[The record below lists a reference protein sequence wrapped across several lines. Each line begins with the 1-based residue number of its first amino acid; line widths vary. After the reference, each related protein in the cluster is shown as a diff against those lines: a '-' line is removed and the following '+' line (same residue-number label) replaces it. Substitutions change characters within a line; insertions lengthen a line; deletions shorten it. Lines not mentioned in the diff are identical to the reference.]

1 MTILPDQNEPDE
13 LPLQR
18 VVQQRAISTAIIGS
32 FVILLVGALYYAREF
47 FLPLIL
53 ASLLTLTF
61 RPLARELHRRGIPPG
76 ALAVLFVLGL
86 AGVVVGAAF
95 LIAQPLA
102 DLFSQAPT
110 IAQKL
115 RDRFSDLR
123 QPLATLSEAGKAL
136 QDIANPG
143 DGTETEQVVIAQPG
157 IITWAADT
165 LGGIGTTL
173 GATLIFTIFLL
184 ASGDL
189 FLLKLVRVV
198 GSLSE
203 AKRSLRIVHD
213 VENEVSRYLL
223 TITMINVGL
232 GCLVGTAMAILGMP
246 GAVAWGAVVALL
258 NYIPYVG
265 PFAGILSVAAV
276 SLITFPTIGEALLPP
291 AAYLTLSLLEG
302 AFVSPTVLG
311 RRLELNSVAILVIL
325 ALCGWMWGIV
335 GALIA
340 VPLLVVIKVFCDHF
354 PHLSTFGEFLSSQ
367 APQPTNAQAAII
379 AEDEAKA
386 PVDRPAADAGRH
398 AA

>member
-1 MTILPDQNEPDE
+1 MTVPPNHTEHDE
-13 LPLQR
+13 APLQR
-18 VVQQRAISTAIIGS
+18 VVQQRAISTAIIGT

-61 RPLARELHRRGIPPG
+61 RPLARELHRRGIPG
-76 ALAVLFVLGL
+76 AAIAVLFVVVL
-86 AGVVVGAAF
+86 AGAVIGAAF

-123 QPLATLSEAGKAL
+123 QPLSTLSEAGKAF
-136 QDIANPG
+136 QDIANG
-143 DGTETEQVVIAQPG
+143 EGTDTEQVVIAQPG

-246 GAVAWGAVVALL
+246 GPLAWGAVVALL

-276 SLITFPTIGEALLPP
+276 SLITFPTIGMALLPP
-291 AAYLTLSLLEG
+291 AAYLILSLLEG
-302 AFVSPTVLG
+302 AFVSPMVLG
-311 RRLELNSVAILVIL
+311 RRLELNSVAILVVL
-325 ALCGWMWGIV
+325 ALAGWMWGIV

-340 VPLLVVIKVFCDHF
+340 VPLLVVVKVFCDHF
-354 PHLSTFGEFLSSQ
+354 PNLSTFGEFLSSQ
-367 APQPTNAQAAII
+367 TPQPTTAQAAII
-379 AEDEAKA
+379 AEDEGKA
-386 PVDRPAADAGRH
+386 PGDTPAPDSGRR